1 MGSVVCGQC
10 SCTKQRSAS
19 KNDITSSDEEV
30 KNGHVD
36 EVGPEGVT
44 HLITAGGRPAS
55 VPENGG
61 ENILPEGLS
70 PREVLLHPLH
80 DIVEEDDPENIDQ
93 DSVSSSISLTL
104 RQKIC
109 NSPSPNAL
117 PGRER
122 KKKARTRSVT
132 STTSSDSGSH
142 KMQAEQGSIGDL
154 HKYHNK
160 YLRSRRHTLANV
172 R

>member
-1 MGSVVCGQC
+1 MCGQC
-10 SCTKQRSAS
+10 SCTKQQSAN
-19 KNDITSSDEEV
+19 KNDNTSVEEEDKRDEDV
-30 KNGHVD
+30 VRPDN
-36 EVGPEGVT
+36 VT
-44 HLITAGGRPAS
+44 DFHSVRGRPSS
-55 VPENGG
+55 VPGNGG
-61 ENILPEGLS
+61 DNIPPEGLS

-80 DIVEEDDPENIDQ
+80 DIVEEDDPENHDQ

-104 RQKIC
+104 RQKLC
-109 NSPSPNAL
+109 SSPSPNAI

-132 STTSSDSGSH
+132 STTSSESGSH

-160 YLRSRRHTLANV
+160 YLRNRRHTLANV